1 MNEETGVE
9 YLTPW
14 QVNNVIEGL
23 GGLGVVER
31 LPLPSKSNLSNSFKT
46 PTYLLRYVQ
55 STKSINLKVCQFATS
70 ICISFLIKVNQEK
83 REMLTKIFFVSF
95 SFEERKS
102 VICRFAKIVR

>member
-31 LPLPSKSNLSNSFKT
+31 LPLLSKSNLANSFKV
-46 PTYLLRYVQ
+46 PTLGSL
-55 STKSINLKVCQFATS
+55 
-70 ICISFLIKVNQEK
+70 IS
-83 REMLTKIFFVSF
+83 MLGGKIS
-95 SFEERKS
+95 
-102 VICRFAKIVR
+102 

>member
-31 LPLPSKSNLSNSFKT
+31 LPLPSKSNISNSLKIL
-46 PTYLLRYVQ
+46 TYLGMC
-55 STKSINLKVCQFATS
+55 NLQKV
-70 ICISFLIKVNQEK
+70 
-83 REMLTKIFFVSF
+83 
-95 SFEERKS
+95 
-102 VICRFAKIVR
+102 

>member
-31 LPLPSKSNLSNSFKT
+31 LPLPSKSNLSNT
-46 PTYLLRYVQ
+46 AV
-55 STKSINLKVCQFATS
+55 
-70 ICISFLIKVNQEK
+70 EK
-83 REMLTKIFFVSF
+83 KIDPP
-95 SFEERKS
+95 
-102 VICRFAKIVR
+102 IA